1 MHELKFDI
9 IVIFL
14 YFLVLLADFTIENLR
29 DDLGAVDLIIRYD
42 SQNKEAFIQIN
53 IITDEKF
60 SVNLFLL
67 RDWDQYR
74 FFIFVVTLFK
84 VFVDIVCVNAGE
96 KINLFLLVVLLQVS
110 DYFWQSE
117 DSGLDVLLVYAN
129 PVGYFL

>member
-42 SQNKEAFIQIN
+42 SQNQEAFIQIN

-67 RDWDQYR
+67 RDWYQYR

-84 VFVDIVCVNAGE
+84 VFVNIVCVDAGE
-96 KINLFLLVVLLQVS
+96 KIYLFLLVVLLQVS
-110 DYFWQSE
+110 DYFWKSE
-117 DSGLDVLLVYAN
+117 DSGLDVLLIY
-129 PVGYFL
+129 